1 MAINISHHLS
11 VDIKDSSGEERCM
24 EKEWWNSQM
33 DPCMKELLY
42 TTERMVCYFVNVN
55 VAMVFCNSCAF
66 KNMIEKFKDTKG
78 IIRSHD
84 SEKRQTIQWEIDKG
98 QKDKQ

>member
-1 MAINISHHLS
+1 
-11 VDIKDSSGEERCM
+11 
-24 EKEWWNSQM
+24 M

>member
-1 MAINISHHLS
+1 
-11 VDIKDSSGEERCM
+11 
-24 EKEWWNSQM
+24 M
-33 DPCMKELLY
+33 DPCMKELLC
-42 TTERMVCYFVNVN
+42 TTERMVCYFAN

-84 SEKRQTIQWEIDKG
+84 SEKRQTIQWELAKG